1 MHPSSAIAE
10 KLFGKYT
17 AAFESLKT
25 LRIYVKHKDLDSAR
39 KMFEGKLETWLTDD
53 QYCEAIAYALKI
65 AINAVYALT
74 SAKFPN
80 KFKDPRNIDNIV
92 AKRAASFMINLQH
105 EAENRGYVFAHIKTD
120 SIKIPN
126 ADKDII
132 DFVMDYGKQY
142 GYSFEHEAT
151 YEKMCLVNNAVYI
164 AKYAKKEYCM
174 TAYGYIPE
182 KNEKHE
188 SEWTATGAEF
198 QRPYVFKTLF
208 SKEPIEFKDY
218 WETKEVSTAMYL
230 DMNESL
236 PQGEH
241 NFKFIGKFGCFCP
254 VTSGG
259 GELVAERVD
268 KGIKK
273 YVSVTGTK
281 GYRWL
286 ETNTI
291 AENNLEYCID
301 ISYYRAMVDSVI
313 SHISEFVAFD
323 EFVD

>member
-1 MHPSSAIAE
+1 M
-10 KLFGKYT
+10 
-17 AAFESLKT
+17 
-25 LRIYVKHKDLDSAR
+25 
-39 KMFEGKLETWLTDD
+39 
-53 QYCEAIAYALKI
+53 
-65 AINAVYALT
+65 
-74 SAKFPN
+74 
-80 KFKDPRNIDNIV
+80 
-92 AKRAASFMINLQH
+92 
-105 EAENRGYVFAHIKTD
+105 
-120 SIKIPN
+120 
-126 ADKDII
+126 
-132 DFVMDYGKQY
+132 
-142 GYSFEHEAT
+142 AT
-151 YEKMCLVNNAVYI
+151 
-164 AKYAKKEYCM
+164 
-174 TAYGYIPE
+174 YGYIPE

-230 DMNESL
+230 DMNEAL